1 MTDFYFVQPQD
12 VLMLRGNKSF
22 GDAGE
27 HGEAVMP
34 PWPSLFSGAF
44 RSALL
49 GQDAAQLARFT
60 NFTNGQRLEGAL
72 GEVLGTPAVP
82 GAFRI
87 NWVSLAQLAHGAAAN
102 LSCAIPLPA
111 DLLAFADADLPLL
124 EALHPASPTIGSAT
138 AAALPLTARLRRR
151 KADKP
156 DSGHWLTGDGLTKH
170 LSGRLPAKTITTACL
185 YKREPR
191 LGIALDSSTRTAKDG
206 AIYTTEAIAF
216 TPDAGFLIGIDGL
229 QNQLPA
235 SGLLRLGGDGR
246 GAAYR
251 RIEFT
256 PPAAPLDSITSDQRF
271 RLVLATHGLFAQGSL
286 PERVE
291 RQSDGSYR
299 LNGAG
304 FAARLACAAVPRHE
318 VVSGW
323 DLAQWQ
329 PKPAQRVAPT
339 GSVYWFDQFEG
350 DAGKLANW
358 VAGGLW
364 GDNPDSQRQ
373 AEGFNRA
380 WLAAW
385 PHHPA

>member
-34 PWPSLFSGAF
+34 PWPSLFAGAF

-60 NFTNGQRLEGAL
+60 AGQRLEGAL
-72 GEVLGTPAVP
+72 GEVLGTPAAP
-82 GAFRI
+82 GGFRI
-87 NWVSLAQLAHGAAAN
+87 NWVSLAQLVHGATAGV
-102 LSCAIPLPA
+102 SCAISLPA
-111 DLLAFADADLPLL
+111 DLLAFADAALPPL
-124 EALHPASPTIGSAT
+124 EGLHPASPTSGSTGTLPMT
-138 AAALPLTARLRRR
+138 AHLRRR

-156 DSGHWLTGDGLTKH
+156 DSGHWLTGDGLVSH
-170 LSGRLPAKTITTACL
+170 LSGRLPATTLGTAAL

-191 LGIALDSSTRTAKDG
+191 LGIALDAGARTAKDG

-229 QNQLPA
+229 QNQLPQ
-235 SGLLRLGGDGR
+235 SGMLRLGGDGR

-256 PPAAPLDSITSDQRF
+256 PPAASLTTITNDRRF
-271 RLVLATHGLFAQGSL
+271 RLVLATHGLFGQGSL

-291 RQSDGSYR
+291 RQSDGSYH

-304 FAARLACAAVPRHE
+304 FAARLACAAVSRHE

-329 PKPAQRVAPT
+329 PKPAQRVAPA
-339 GSVYWFDQFEG
+339 GSVYWFDQFVG

-385 PHHPA
+385 PHHTA

>member
-34 PWPSLFSGAF
+34 PWPSLFAGAF

-49 GQDAAQLARFT
+49 GQDATQLAH
-60 NFTNGQRLEGAL
+60 FTNGQRLEGAL
-72 GEVLGTPAVP
+72 GEVLGTPAMP

-87 NWVSLAQLAHGAAAN
+87 NWVSLAQLAPGATAGV
-102 LSCAIPLPA
+102 SCAIPLPA
-111 DLLAFADADLPLL
+111 DLLAFADAALPAL
-124 EALHPASPTIGSAT
+124 EALHPASPTTGNTAT
-138 AAALPLTARLRRR
+138 AVLPLTAILRRR

-156 DSGHWLTGDGLTKH
+156 DSGHWLTGDGLAGH
-170 LSGRLPAKTITTACL
+170 LSGRLPATTIGTAAL

-191 LGIALDSSTRTAKDG
+191 LGIALDADARTAKDG

-229 QNQLPA
+229 DNQLPQT
-235 SGLLRLGGDGR
+235 GMLRLGGDGR
-246 GAAYR
+246 GATYR

-256 PPAAPLDSITSDQRF
+256 PPAAPLDSITSDRRF
-271 RLVLATHGLFAQGSL
+271 RLVLATHSLFGRGSL

-299 LNGAG
+299 LSSAG
-304 FAARLACAAVPRHE
+304 FAARLACAVVPRHE

-329 PKPAQRVAPT
+329 PKSAQRVAPA
-339 GSVYWFDQFEG
+339 GSVYWFDQFDG

-385 PHHPA
+385 PQHIA